1 MKQPPETDPVIP
13 SSEAADPRRRVLDL
27 LRRMARATAF
37 GGVALGLAS
46 AESCSPIV
54 CDPLP
59 PPITCS
65 NPTRA
70 ELQSAMTFTAAWV
83 AGDGGALQV
92 RLQLQNFGRTT
103 VTFSSAVTLTGA
115 ALGGAAATASG
126 LTVTL
131 SPAAGATAVTAQVPF
146 DCSGVADALT
156 LTLDVSGTPAAGSS
170 VPVTLTAP

>member
-1 MKQPPETDPVIP
+1 MSKRTEHDPVIP
-13 SSEAADPRRRVLDL
+13 TSEAADPRRRVLDL

-70 ELQSAMTFTAAWV
+70 ELQNAMTFTATWV

-92 RLQLQNFGRTT
+92 QLQLQSSSRTT
-103 VTFSSAVTLTGA
+103 VTFSSSVTLTQATLEGA
-115 ALGGAAATASG
+115 ASTANT

-131 SPAAGATAVTAQVPF
+131 APNAGATAVTALVSF
-146 DCSGVADALT
+146 DCSGTADTMT
-156 LTLDVSGTPAAGSS
+156 LTLDVSGTPVAGGN
-170 VPVTLTAP
+170 VPVTLTTP